1 MDMLI
6 AIAVVNTLSGFL
18 ASSIAAPKG
27 RANNGLVAGLVLG
40 PIGLLIAMGYSW
52 PELKTI
58 QNVMPT
64 KVTTTKIMPVI
75 APRGSSLND
84 YFNSFEAPIQEWF
97 DKMQGWVIMR
107 VALGTMGLWA
117 IIIMGYWLFL

>member
-1 MDMLI
+1 MYTMI

-27 RANNGLVAGLVLG
+27 RANNGLVAGLILG

-58 QNVMPT
+58 QNVTPT
-64 KVTTTKIMPVI
+64 KVTPTKVI
-75 APRGSSLND
+75 APPRGQNLND

-107 VALGTMGLWA
+107 VALGTMGLWV